1 MKSMPHPGTV
11 SARQRSAARRLLLA
25 AALLVVLVAAG
36 LMSACGSGDSGSGAG
51 ASATASP
58 SPSPSPTPGTS
69 RGWLA
74 GERRISG
81 GEGVVLATTDG
92 GATWETQ
99 VSGAAGQLK
108 DVWFADEAHGWAV
121 GSATTILATADGGA
135 HWTAQKAPGGYNEW
149 YGVTFTDALH
159 GWVVGGAEQNA
170 FGTILVTS
178 DGGETWR
185 TQWSKGN
192 VLYAAAFIDETRG
205 WVAGWG
211 RILATADGGRH
222 WRVQRVGV
230 PQDGWFYDVT
240 FADADHGWAV
250 GEDGNL
256 RGLVIATIDG
266 GAHWTKQN
274 PDAPGP
280 LLSVSFADAE
290 HGCAGGV
297 DGVLLTTD
305 DGGATW
311 KRHRIRYEY
320 PDGSGSYVL
329 DEGFCSVSR
338 SDALHITAVSGT
350 GLVYVTTDGGATW
363 TKRHGHTYR
372 ATINSAFFL
381 TR

>member
-1 MKSMPHPGTV
+1 LV
-11 SARQRSAARRLLLA
+11 
-25 AALLVVLVAAG
+25 VVLVAAG
-36 LMSACGSGDSGSGAG
+36 LMSACGSGDSGSRAG
-51 ASATASP
+51 ASGTASP

-74 GERRISG
+74 GERNISG

-92 GATWETQ
+92 GATWEMQ

-121 GSATTILATADGGA
+121 GGANTILATADGGE
-135 HWTAQKAPGGYNEW
+135 HWTAQKAPGGYNDW
-149 YGVTFTDALH
+149 YGVTFTDPLH
-159 GWVVGGAEQNA
+159 GWVVGGAA
-170 FGTILVTS
+170 PIAPGTILATG
-178 DGGETWR
+178 DGGKTWR
-185 TQWSKGN
+185 RQWSGED
-192 VLYAAAFIDETRG
+192 LLSSAAFIDENRG
-205 WVAGWG
+205 WVVGWFG
-211 RILATADGGRH
+211 APLATTDGGRH
-222 WRVQRVGV
+222 WRRQRLGA
-230 PQDGWFYDVT
+230 QEGGWFYDVT
-240 FADADHGWAV
+240 FVDADHGWAV
-250 GEDGNL
+250 GERNM
-256 RGLVIATIDG
+256 RAHVIATSDG

-290 HGCAGGV
+290 HGCAGG
-297 DGVLLTTD
+297 GALLTTD

-311 KRHRIRYEY
+311 RRHRIRYEY

-329 DEGFCSVSR
+329 DEGFCSVSM

-363 TKRHGHTYR
+363 TKRHGHSYR

-381 TR
+381 TQ